1 MSDDGDDWAAQRREA
16 AAAGAERAERARAA
30 DVAAA
35 RELVAAFVDDARA
48 AGIPTAELLV
58 RAGEG
63 PSTYRCGLTG
73 WYLRRD
79 GSLAIAEDGEMYVL
93 TAPKSLRARLSG
105 VHLEPTEPRT
115 QAGIGAR
122 DGESIALDALLRL
135 RLHAGSDW
143 PIVR

>member
-1 MSDDGDDWAAQRREA
+1 MVDDSDWAAQRREA
-16 AAAGAERAERARAA
+16 AAANAERAERARAA

-35 RELVAAFVDDARA
+35 RDLVAGFIHEARSR
-48 AGIPTAELLV
+48 GLTATELLV

-79 GSLAIAEDGEMYVL
+79 GSLAIADDGEMYVL

-105 VHLEPTEPRT
+105 VRLEPTEPRT

-135 RLHAGSDW
+135 RLDAGDDW

>member
-1 MSDDGDDWAAQRREA
+1 MADDLDWAAQRREA
-16 AAAGAERAERARAA
+16 AAANAERADRACAA

-35 RELVAAFVDDARA
+35 RELVAGFVRDARA
-48 AGIPTAELLV
+48 RGLASEELLV
-58 RAGEG
+58 RAGES

-79 GSLAIAEDGEMYVL
+79 GSLAITEAGEMYVL
-93 TAPKSLRARLSG
+93 TAPRSLRSRISG
-105 VHLEPTEPRT
+105 VRLEPTEPRT

-122 DGESIALDALLRL
+122 DGESIALDSLLALRL
-135 RLHAGSDW
+135 AAGDDW